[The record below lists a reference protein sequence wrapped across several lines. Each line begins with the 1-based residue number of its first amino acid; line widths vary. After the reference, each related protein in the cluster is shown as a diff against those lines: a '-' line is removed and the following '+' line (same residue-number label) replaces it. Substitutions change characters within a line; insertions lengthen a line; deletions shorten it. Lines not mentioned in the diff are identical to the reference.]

1 MERNKQEQD
10 EEARPAIAGRLPT
23 VDTYN
28 TVLLGSP
35 IWNVRPPMIMRTFVD
50 NVDLRGK
57 TIYPF
62 VTYAVSGMGNTID
75 DYTRFCPDR
84 RSEKVSPCAAK
95 KPKTPETMCRRGY
108 KTSDCS
114 RGEAR
119 RNRML
124 LGHST
129 KPGSHRSIA
138 VLASCTSSVPRCS
151 DDSTRAATAE
161 PRKIIS
167 PVANSSSTI
176 ARVSSMAPSQSPV
189 RAFSFKFDVDHLARE
204 SS

>member
-1 MERNKQEQD
+1 M
-10 EEARPAIAGRLPT
+10 T
-23 VDTYN
+23 H
-28 TVLLGSP
+28 
-35 IWNVRPPMIMRTFVD
+35 
-50 NVDLRGK
+50 
-57 TIYPF
+57 
-62 VTYAVSGMGNTID
+62 
-75 DYTRFCPDR
+75 
-84 RSEKVSPCAAK
+84 
-95 KPKTPETMCRRGY
+95 KPMCRRGY

-189 RAFSFKFDVDHLARE
+189 RAFSFKFDVDHLARDHHKRACDAASRALASSKPSSLLARLLHEYQAVYGTRAPQRDVFAEPVRVRVRQNSALAFNSVPHVVHATPAAVMSLGSAYLIPTTIE
-204 SS
+204 SGPTRCST